1 MRCNYTSRVYLEM
14 DDLHSINDAIN
25 TRAGRQLLP
34 SIAVSFV
41 MLAAIFG
48 TLKLNP
54 IFFAALVWIVIM
66 LAIREIVSAFKSAGI
81 ELPQF
86 PLYVASTGIMFATW
100 FGHIEGLSVA
110 LAVAIPNVVVY
121 LLFQSPKDFVRR
133 SSSAVFAIF
142 YIPFLAGF
150 VLLLAHSPNP
160 ISKIFTLVVLVS
172 FNDTFAYFS
181 GVLFGKH
188 PMAPH
193 VSPKKTWEGLAGAII
208 ATTIGAGFVFVYV
221 LDDRWW
227 FGAIVGVLG
236 VITATCGDLIESAVK
251 RDLQIKDMGTILPGH
266 GGILDRV
273 DSLLFTAPS
282 VWFIFELIRHFK
294 L

>member
-1 MRCNYTSRVYLEM
+1 M

-25 TRAGRQLLP
+25 KRAGRKLLP
-34 SIAVSFV
+34 SIAVSLGILGV
-41 MLAAIFG
+41 VFG
-48 TLKLNP
+48 ALRIAPLL
-54 IFFAALVWIVIM
+54 FAALIWIAM
-66 LAIREIVSAFKSAGI
+66 LLAIREIVRAYKAGNI
-81 ELPQF
+81 DLPAL
-86 PLYVASTGIMFATW
+86 PLYIAATGILAATW
-100 FGHIEGLSVA
+100 FGYIEGLSVS
-110 LAVAIPNVVVY
+110 LAVAIPNVMVF
-121 LLFQSPKDFVRR
+121 LLLLSPKDFVKR
-133 SSSAVFAIF
+133 STAAVFTIF

-150 VLLLAHSPNP
+150 VLLLAHMNNP
-160 ISKIFTLVVLVS
+160 IPKIFTLVVLVS

-188 PMAPH
+188 PMVPEI
-193 VSPKKTWEGLAGAII
+193 SPKKTWEGLAGAIV
-208 ATTIGAGFVFVYV
+208 ATTVAAALVFIYV

-227 FGAIVGVLG
+227 LGAIVGVLG

-251 RDLQIKDMGTILPGH
+251 RDLHIKDMGAILPGH

-282 VWFIFELIRHFK
+282 VWFVFELIMHFK

>member
-1 MRCNYTSRVYLEM
+1 M

-25 TRAGRQLLP
+25 KRAGRELIP
-34 SIAVSFV
+34 SIAVSVVILGLVFGALKINPLIFAGLIWIV
-41 MLAAIFG
+41 ML
-48 TLKLNP
+48 
-54 IFFAALVWIVIM
+54 
-66 LAIREIVSAFKSAGI
+66 LAIREIVRAYRAGGI
-81 ELPQF
+81 EVAGLPI
-86 PLYVASTGIMFATW
+86 YVAATGILGATW
-100 FGHIEGLSVA
+100 FGKIGGLSVA
-110 LAVAIPNVVVY
+110 LAVTIPNVMVY
-121 LLFQSPKDFVRR
+121 LLLASPKDFVKR
-133 SSSAVFAIF
+133 STAAVFAIF

-150 VLLLAHSPNP
+150 ILLLAHSHSP
-160 ISKIFTLVVLVS
+160 IPKIFTLVVLVS

-193 VSPKKTWEGLAGAII
+193 ISPKKTWEGLAGAII
-208 ATTIGAGFVFVYV
+208 ATTIGAGLVFAYV
-221 LDDRWW
+221 LDDYWW
-227 FGAIVGVLG
+227 LGALVGVLG

-282 VWFIFELIRHFK
+282 VWFVFELIQHFK